1 MKLLDHDSITVKE
14 KYMPTQRTETEI
26 SNQAFPLEL
35 QASINNSRNFA
46 VFFSTAYGILLLVF
60 LFLALTN
67 NGNQNTA
74 GQAGFYGIISLLYLF
89 GAVKLSKKEPPLSLG
104 WSITIAIMTIFS
116 AVSIL
121 GILIDIVLWRNVN
134 KISKFKKQGPE
145 AFISDKEWSEKH
157 KATWSNKRQIITS
170 VVGAVLL
177 TGLIIGL
184 LALGGASGTNGQAHT
199 SPADLA
205 SQQVAQAKAQSKF
218 PQSTNSQYVTV
229 TDITADG
236 DTVNYHD
243 LVKGA
248 DTSSMSDDSL
258 RSSLK
263 PTICSNNDL
272 RSLLKEGVNIGYIYT
287 IYETNQVYSFTI
299 TNSDCPQ

>member
-1 MKLLDHDSITVKE
+1 MTIKE
-14 KYMPTQRTETEI
+14 KSMPTQTKITKH
-26 SNQAFPLEL
+26 SPQSFPLEL
-35 QASINNSRNFA
+35 QESIKNSRNFA
-46 VFFSTAYGILLLVF
+46 VFFATAYGILLLVF
-60 LFLALTN
+60 LFLAFTN

-74 GQAGFYGIISLLYLF
+74 GRAGFYGIISLLYLF
-89 GAVKLSKKEPPLSLG
+89 GAVNLSKKEPTSSLG

-121 GILIDIVLWRNVN
+121 GIFIDVALWRNVN
-134 KISKFKKQGPE
+134 KISKFRKQGSE
-145 AFISDKEWSEKH
+145 AFISNKEWSEKH

-170 VVGAVLL
+170 VVSAVIL

-184 LALGGASGTNGQAHT
+184 LALRGSSGTTSQASA
-199 SPADLA
+199 SPAELA
-205 SQQVAQAKAQSKF
+205 SQAVAQTKAQSTF
-218 PQSTNSQYVTV
+218 PQSTNNQYVTI

-248 DTSSMSDDSL
+248 DTSSISDDSL
-258 RSSLK
+258 RSSIQ

-272 RSLLKEGVNIGYIYT
+272 RSLIKEGVNIGYIYT